1 MTISYVSGYT
11 DNSVKPRGNITRYET
26 AVMFYNLVLDENKEA
41 FEGVT
46 IEFSD
51 VEEGKWYSDAV
62 ELLSAAGILMGYED
76 GTFRGDATI
85 SRAEFATITSRFT
98 GLLLDGELPFS
109 DVPDG
114 HWAYDYILT
123 AYNNDWITGYTDGT
137 FGPGK
142 MIIRAEAFA
151 ITNRILG

>member
-51 VEEGKWYSDAV
+51 VEECKWYSDAV

-137 FGPGK
+137 FGLGK